1 MKKLLFLLLLPT
13 LSFADRLGSLRS
25 GADVLLSSA
34 GIKNSSTLQTGATA
48 YPDFLNVGSSGTIG
62 TGGLSLRGKLDV
74 NRPDLTGFSGGSRLY
89 FDPAAAN
96 SLLRLQ
102 SQNNTSTSNTI
113 SFLNASSLSYASID
127 MGVNAGSFQ
136 ITHSSVAPDGV
147 GSGAPVNRW
156 SANPAG
162 SQTFYDHTGTAIF
175 TIDKSSVSMASFNA
189 TATSMTVTGSG
200 GMAGAG
206 LSACGD
212 STHALSWS
220 AGQFGCQAITAAGG
234 GSGSPI
240 AITTGPVFT
249 YANPAI
255 STPMLVGV
263 YDQSQFGILA
273 TGTTAFITIA
283 FSTISVSATY
293 TAFSTNSIVLADAT
307 GGAFTVTLSTMNSN
321 GSSIQ
326 IGKVYTVSRVNSGAN
341 AVTVAGATGTIDGD
355 ATQVL
360 NTQWGTIDVFWEG
373 QNWGIR

>member
-25 GADVLLSSA
+25 DAQVLLSTA
-34 GIKNSSTLQTGATA
+34 GIKNTNALQTGATF
-48 YPDFLNVGSSGTIG
+48 YVSSGTVNGPLHIFNAFGGMTLHGGTFVSSPGVFPDDTTNGFLALGGTQSFPAMTTVNNGAVVGIG
-62 TGGLSLRGKLDV
+62 VNIGQSGVLAGNGGLVVNLGVSASTMSL
-74 NRPDLTGFSGGSRLY
+74 N
-89 FDPAAAN
+89 
-96 SLLRLQ
+96 
-102 SQNNTSTSNTI
+102 
-113 SFLNASSLSYASID
+113 
-127 MGVNAGSFQ
+127 
-136 ITHSSVAPDGV
+136 
-147 GSGAPVNRW
+147 
-156 SANPAG
+156 
-162 SQTFYDHTGTAIF
+162 
-175 TIDKSSVSMASFNA
+175 SFNA
-189 TATSMTVTGSG
+189 TTTSTTVTGAG
-200 GMAGAG
+200 GERVAYQLSVGSFTGSG
-206 LSACGD
+206 LSTCGD
-212 STHALSWS
+212 STHALAWS
-220 AGQFGCQAITAAGG
+220 STNNLFTCQAITAAGG

-240 AITTGPVFT
+240 AITTGSAVT

-326 IGKVYTVSRVNSGAN
+326 IGKVYTVSRINSGAN
-341 AVTVAGATGTIDGD
+341 AVTVAGATGTIYGD

-360 NTQWGTIDVFWEG
+360 NSQWATIDVFWQG
-373 QNWGIR
+373 MNWGIK